1 MITLRKL
8 VLAAFLS
15 VLAWI
20 SAGLVIAQTV
30 DTGPFFHFSGRQVVR
45 FWQDFNLRQG
55 ETARH
60 VLVVNGATTIA
71 GYVNHDV
78 VAVFGPVKVES
89 SAEIRGSLVV
99 IGGNATI
106 VEGAIVRQDLLVYG
120 GSTDL
125 PATFYPG
132 GQHISIG
139 NAWMGDRLRAFV
151 PWVTYGLLWGRLIV
165 LSIDWVWWFVA
176 TSLVLTLFVN
186 LMLHTAVG
194 QSADTLVSRP
204 ASTFM
209 TGLLMLLLTGPVAVL
224 LGATVIG
231 LAIVPFVLCA
241 VFVAWITGKVA
252 VSRWIGRTILGHG
265 SDETRLQGLSAVA
278 AGFAAICLLYTI
290 PIVGIVTWALVGVF
304 GLGAATLTVMAALRR
319 ERGPKAVKPPKVRKG
334 AMPPTSTEPEP
345 AGSMP
350 LDAPLASSA
359 MRYEAVN
366 PMYEP
371 QTVPPIPHAAAVDEP
386 PVPRPDAVG
395 LALMPRA
402 TFTDRFAAGALD
414 VIFILFVFNVFMDR
428 WVYRDEDVLLFLV
441 FAYFIGFWTWKGT
454 TLGGMVC
461 NLRVTRANGEPLA
474 GADAIV
480 RALAATFSFV
490 PLGLGF
496 FWILRDPL
504 QQAWHDKIT
513 GTYVVKVPRDYPI

>member
-1 MITLRKL
+1 MLTLRKL

-30 DTGPFFHFSGRQVVR
+30 DTGPFFRISGRQVIR
-45 FWQDFNLRQG
+45 FWQDYHLRQG

-71 GYVNHDV
+71 GYVNRDV
-78 VAVFGPVKVES
+78 VAIFGPVRIES
-89 SAEIRGSLVV
+89 TAEIRGSLVV
-99 IGGNATI
+99 IAGNATI
-106 VEGAIVRQDLLVYG
+106 AEGAVVRQDLLVYG

-125 PATFYPG
+125 PAAFYPG

-165 LSIDWVWWFVA
+165 LSIGWVWWFVA
-176 TSLVLTLFVN
+176 VSLVLTLFVN

-209 TGLLMLLLTGPVAVL
+209 TGLLMMLLTGPVAVL

-241 VFVAWITGKVA
+241 VFVAWIAGKVA
-252 VSRWIGRTILGHG
+252 VSRWIGRTMLGHG
-265 SDETRLQGLSAVA
+265 SDETRLEGLTAVF
-278 AGFAAICLLYTI
+278 AGFAALCLLYAI

-304 GLGAATLTVMAALRR
+304 GLGAATLTVLTALRR
-319 ERGPKAVKPPKVRKG
+319 ERGPKPAKKSP
-334 AMPPTSTEPEP
+334 AP
-345 AGSMP
+345 AGASMP
-350 LDAPLASSA
+350 LDAPLASSEL
-359 MRYEAVN
+359 RYQQAD
-366 PMYEP
+366 PIFEP
-371 QTVPPIPHAAAVDEP
+371 QTVPPIPQVAAAAYEP
-386 PVPRPDAVG
+386 PVAG
-395 LALMPRA
+395 SLAAMPRA
-402 TFTDRFAAGALD
+402 QFSDRFAAAVLD
-414 VIFILFVFNVFMDR
+414 TVFLLFVFNVFMDR
-428 WVYRDEDVLLFLV
+428 WVYRDEDVQLFLF
-441 FAYFIGFWTWKGT
+441 FAYFIGFWAWKST

-461 NLRVTRANGEPLA
+461 NLRVMKANGERLT
-474 GADAIV
+474 GSDAIV
-480 RALAATFSFV
+480 RALASVFSFV

-496 FWILRDPL
+496 FWILRDPQ

-513 GTYVVKVPRDYPI
+513 GTFVVKVPRDYPI

>member
-1 MITLRKL
+1 MLTLRKL

-30 DTGPFFHFSGRQVVR
+30 DAGPFFRISGRQVIR
-45 FWQDFNLRQG
+45 FWQDYHLRQG

-60 VLVVNGATTIA
+60 VFVVNGATTIA
-71 GYVNHDV
+71 GYVNDDV
-78 VAVFGPVKVES
+78 IAIFGPVRIDS
-89 SAEIRGSLVV
+89 TAEIRGSLVV

-106 VEGAIVRQDLLVYG
+106 AEGAVVRHDLLVYG

-125 PATFYPG
+125 PAAFYPG

-165 LSIDWVWWFVA
+165 LSIGWVWWFVA
-176 TSLVLTLFVN
+176 VSLVLTLFVN
-186 LMLHTAVG
+186 LMLHSAVG
-194 QSADTLVSRP
+194 QSADTLAARP

-209 TGLLMLLLTGPVAVL
+209 TGLLMMLLTGPVAVL

-231 LAIVPFVLCA
+231 LAIVPFLLCA
-241 VFVAWITGKVA
+241 VFVAWIAGKVA

-265 SDETRLQGLSAVA
+265 SEETRAEGLTAVF
-278 AGFAAICLLYTI
+278 AGFVALCLLYTI

-304 GLGAATLTVMAALRR
+304 GLGAATLTVLTALRR
-319 ERGPKAVKPPKVRKG
+319 ERGPKAAKPPKVKKG
-334 AMPPTSTEPEP
+334 EQAPTEAPDS
-345 AGSMP
+345 AGGSMP
-350 LDAPLASSA
+350 IHTPLAPSEA
-359 MRYEAVN
+359 RYQQAE
-366 PMYEP
+366 PMFEP
-371 QTVPPIPHAAAVDEP
+371 QTVPPIPHVEAAAYESAIP
-386 PVPRPDAVG
+386 PVAG
-395 LALMPRA
+395 SLAAMPRA
-402 TFTDRFAAGALD
+402 QFADRFAAGVLD
-414 VIFILFVFNVFMDR
+414 VVFILFVFNVFMDR
-428 WVYRDEDVLLFLV
+428 WVYRDEDVQLFLL
-441 FAYFIGFWTWKGT
+441 FAYFIGFWAWKGT

-461 NLRVTRANGEPLA
+461 NLRVIKANGEPLT

-480 RALAATFSFV
+480 RALAAVFSFV

-496 FWILRDPL
+496 WWIMRDPR

-513 GTYVVKVPRDYPI
+513 GTLVVKVPRDFPI